1 MILLRLFSRQWIL
14 TTFLVIL
21 AMGVM
26 VRLGFWQ
33 LDRLDQRRAFNDQVR
48 SQAEQPILDLRAA
61 LESEGLAQ
69 EGLED
74 MEYREVVVTGE
85 YDYSQE
91 VVLRNQAW
99 ENQLGVHLYTPL
111 KIEGLESGILVNR
124 GWVPFEDF
132 TEERLSQYKEEGQIE
147 VRGILRKSRQRPDIG
162 RLQDPTPAP
171 GGERLTSFAA
181 ANVERIAM
189 QIPYPL
195 QPVYI
200 QQLPEA
206 GRGDLPHRVEHE
218 LVLTEG
224 SHLGYAIQ
232 WFVFALILGAGYPF
246 FVRKES
252 IGDGRGK
259 AFIKER

>member
-1 MILLRLFSRQWIL
+1 MLRLFSRQWIL
-14 TTFLVIL
+14 TTLLVIL

-33 LDRLDQRRAFNDQVR
+33 LDRLEQRRAFNARVQAQVDEP
-48 SQAEQPILDLRAA
+48 ALDLQAA
-61 LESEGLAQ
+61 LSSGSVTPEMLVE
-69 EGLED
+69 
-74 MEYREVVVTGE
+74 MEYREVVVVGE
-85 YDYSQE
+85 FDHSQE

-111 KIEGLESGILVNR
+111 KIEGLESGILINR

-132 TEERLSQYKEEGQIE
+132 TEGRLAQYQEGGRKE
-147 VRGILRKSRQRPDIG
+147 VRGILRNSRQQPDIG
-162 RLQDPTPAP
+162 RMQDPTPVP

-181 ANVERIAM
+181 ANVERIAF
-189 QIPYPL
+189 QIPYPI

-200 QQLPEA
+200 QQLPDTGWE
-206 GRGDLPHRVEHE
+206 GLPHRVQHE

-246 FVRKES
+246 FVRKETS
-252 IGDGRGK
+252 GESKGEI
-259 AFIKER
+259 FIKER